1 MNILHA
7 MSEAE
12 IAACF
17 PVIKVLRPHLVDA
30 EFIPRVLR
38 QQSQGYRL
46 CYLRDAGIVVAAAG
60 YRLLE
65 FLAWGRVLYVDDLAT
80 LQEKQGS
87 GYGGALV
94 DWLIKQ
100 AREQSCDELHL
111 DSGYQRHTAHRL
123 YLGRGLKLSSHHFS
137 MKLKPESG
145 NVSQHD
151 DARIGE
157 Q

>member
-7 MSEAE
+7 VSKIE

-17 PVIKVLRPHLVDA
+17 PVIKVLRPHLVET
-30 EFIPRVLR
+30 EFVPRVLR

-46 CYLRDAGIVVAAAG
+46 CCLRDSGIVVAAAG

-65 FLAWGRVLYVDDLAT
+65 FLAWGTVLYVDDLVT
-80 LQEKQGS
+80 IPEKRGS

-94 DWLIKQ
+94 DWLISQ
-100 AREQSCDELHL
+100 AREQGCDELHL

-123 YLGRGLKLSSHHFS
+123 YLSKGLKLSSHHFS
-137 MKLKPESG
+137 IKLEAG
-145 NVSQHD
+145 DVGSQ
-151 DARIGE
+151 E
-157 Q
+157 